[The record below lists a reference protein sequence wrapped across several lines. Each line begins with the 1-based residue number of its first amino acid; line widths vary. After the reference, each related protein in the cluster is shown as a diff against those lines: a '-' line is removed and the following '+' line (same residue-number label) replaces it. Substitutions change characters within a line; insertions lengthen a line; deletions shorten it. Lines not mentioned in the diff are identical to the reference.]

1 MPGEIFFL
9 RTPIFFRASPE
20 RLFSFSKTV
29 RHASNRNPYPLP
41 LQLTPPGTL
50 AAHGNFCLVL
60 LCSQPDTV
68 HRHPLR
74 KTQTSSPLV
83 KGSNMSQKPSAYHH
97 PCYSGFQVQ
106 GAAAPP
112 AARWLQYNHFPEI
125 CQSDSVHSWL
135 RLQKKRR
142 FATIECLR
150 SVHSIVLQ
158 MLQMNCTLHAAL
170 HRTAL
175 LYASSSISSFTS
187 SKSCTQ

>member
-1 MPGEIFFL
+1 MAGRVCDIFPLRRSAILVERFLSYGNEVSYTIKTPGEILFL

-74 KTQTSSPLV
+74 KTQTSSPLI

-125 CQSDSVHSWL
+125 CQ
-135 RLQKKRR
+135 
-142 FATIECLR
+142 
-150 SVHSIVLQ
+150 
-158 MLQMNCTLHAAL
+158 
-170 HRTAL
+170 
-175 LYASSSISSFTS
+175 
-187 SKSCTQ
+187 

>member
-1 MPGEIFFL
+1 MLL
-9 RTPIFFRASPE
+9 RSR
-20 RLFSFSKTV
+20 
-29 RHASNRNPYPLP
+29 
-41 LQLTPPGTL
+41 
-50 AAHGNFCLVL
+50 
-60 LCSQPDTV
+60 PDTV
-68 HRHPLR
+68 QRFLLRETQLSTPLI
-74 KTQTSSPLV
+74 
-83 KGSNMSQKPSAYHH
+83 KGSSINKTSEADHH
-97 PCYSGFQVQ
+97 SCYSGFQVQ

-150 SVHSIVLQ
+150 SAYSIVLQ
-158 MLQMNCTLHAAL
+158 MLQVNCTLHAAL
-170 HRTAL
+170 HRTSL

>member
-1 MPGEIFFL
+1 M
-9 RTPIFFRASPE
+9 
-20 RLFSFSKTV
+20 

-125 CQSDSVHSWL
+125 CQSDSVQLDQFLHL
-135 RLQKKRR
+135 LICKTYFHPYLIRCGTYYLQ
-142 FATIECLR
+142 
-150 SVHSIVLQ
+150 
-158 MLQMNCTLHAAL
+158 
-170 HRTAL
+170 
-175 LYASSSISSFTS
+175 TS
-187 SKSCTQ
+187 GVEVTYS